1 MYIIIY
7 IYNYKY
13 IYIHIITGNVYG
25 IQLPMTIKR
34 TSLRQALQ
42 DAPDMEAQAEVF
54 KVHW

>member
-1 MYIIIY
+1 MYTIIYIIIDIY
-7 IYNYKY
+7 IY
-13 IYIHIITGNVYG
+13 IITGNVYG

-34 TSLRQALQ
+34 TLLRQALQ

>member
-1 MYIIIY
+1 MYTIIYIIIDIY
-7 IYNYKY
+7 IY
-13 IYIHIITGNVYG
+13 IITGNVYG